1 MLQLGACAGGKRGLR
16 CGGLLIERLERGFF
30 ARPTLEVA
38 RDLLGCRLVR
48 VLHGRRL
55 SGVITETEAYIGEED
70 QASHAS
76 SGKTAR
82 NTVMYGPPG
91 HAYVY
96 LIYGV
101 HHCLN
106 VVTEEEGFPAAV
118 LIRGLQP
125 EEGVE
130 IMRRHRSNRPDAEL
144 TDGPGKLCQALQ
156 IDLTLNGADLVE
168 GEQLFIERGELVDAD
183 QIQTTPRIGVTG
195 DETAVTIPW
204 RFAIT

>member
-1 MLQLGACAGGKRGLR
+1 MENVAGER
-16 CGGLLIERLERGFF
+16 IEWDFF
-30 ARPTLEVA
+30 ARSTLEVA

-48 VLHGRRL
+48 VLDGRRL
-55 SGVITETEAYIGEED
+55 SGIITETEAYIGEED

-76 SGKTAR
+76 AGRTAR
-82 NTVMYGPPG
+82 NEVMYGPPG

-96 LIYGV
+96 LIYGI

-125 EEGVE
+125 EAG
-130 IMRRHRSNRPDAEL
+130 IDMMRRHRPGRPDSEL

-156 IDLTLNGADLVE
+156 IDRTLNGADLMS
-168 GEQLFIERGELVDAD
+168 GEALFIERNHPIEDSR
-183 QIQTTPRIGVTG
+183 IRTTPRIGVRG
-195 DETAVTIPW
+195 DKAAIMAPW
-204 RFAIT
+204 RLMVT